1 MPTIRF
7 DGERI
12 ECEDGRNLLRALPR
26 GALSSA
32 TPVSL
37 CGNGVCGMCA
47 VTVEGETNELT
58 EAERNRLSEPCED
71 SPCEGGDGNGDGDE
85 TDVDR
90 SRRRLACQTE
100 VHGDL
105 EVTMDE

>member
-12 ECEDGRNLLRALPR
+12 ECEDGRNLLRALPK

-58 EAERNRLSEPCED
+58 KAERNRLSEPCD
-71 SPCEGGDGNGDGDE
+71 DGSCGGDEGDGEE
-85 TDVDR
+85 TDVDEP
-90 SRRRLACQTE
+90 RRRLACQTE
-100 VHGDL
+100 VRGDL
-105 EVTMDE
+105 EVTTDE